1 MTEYKDLEFSTDPKH
16 KKEFVK
22 NIIIAVL
29 TVALLLAVAYI
40 VYSKEANAK
49 SSIEMQT
56 DINDLERSREIL
68 KQELRLVRAD
78 FDDAKTRVVK
88 KDSSL
93 SYQDR
98 LILEKQKE
106 IQAILNK
113 EEISSNELN
122 RAKRLIV
129 SLQADI
135 KVYKEEIIRLKNE
148 NKILTNKNTELTSK
162 NSDLTE
168 QKKSVETNLNE
179 EKESRQNL
187 IKETNSTLSISN
199 YTIKGLQV
207 RSSGKEIETTRARRI
222 DKVRVS
228 FDLDKNLNATSETK
242 ELYVTIY
249 KPDGEIGK
257 FKGANSGETTLRS
270 GSSIDYSD
278 RVKVN
283 YNSMSGSRVTFDW
296 VDYDFPKGEYKIDI
310 YQNGYKVGQ
319 NVITLR

>member
-1 MTEYKDLEFSTDPKH
+1 MTEYKDLEPSKNTKY
-16 KKEFVK
+16 KNEFVK

-29 TVALLLAVAYI
+29 AVALLLAIAYI

-49 SSIEMQT
+49 SSIEMQS

-68 KQELRLVRAD
+68 KQELRIIRSD

-106 IQAILNK
+106 IQSILNK
-113 EEISSNELN
+113 EGITSGELQ
-122 RAKRLIV
+122 RAKRLIT

-135 KVYKEEIIRLKNE
+135 KVYKEEIVRLKDE
-148 NKILTNKNTELTSK
+148 NKKLTNKNTELTSE
-162 NSDLTE
+162 NSHLNE
-168 QKKSVETNLNE
+168 QKKTIESNLST
-179 EKESRQNL
+179 EKENHQNL

-199 YTIKGLQV
+199 YTIKGV
-207 RSSGKEIETTRARRI
+207 RVKSSGKEVETTRARRI

-242 ELYVTIY
+242 ELYVSIY
-249 KPDGEIGK
+249 KPSGEIGK
-257 FKGANSGETTLRS
+257 FKGADAGVTTLRS
-270 GSSIDYSD
+270 GSSVEYSD

-283 YNSMSGSRVTFDW
+283 YNNMSGSRVNFDW

-319 NVITLR
+319 NIITLR

>member
-1 MTEYKDLEFSTDPKH
+1 MTEYKDLEPSTNTKH
-16 KKEFVK
+16 KKEFIK
-22 NIIIAVL
+22 NIIIAAL
-29 TVALLLAVAYI
+29 LVALLLAIGYI

-68 KQELRLVRAD
+68 KQELRIVRAD
-78 FDDAKTRVVK
+78 FDEAKTRVVK

-93 SYQDR
+93 NYQDR

-113 EEISSNELN
+113 EEITNNELS
-122 RAKRLIV
+122 RAKRLIL
-129 SLQADI
+129 SLQTDI
-135 KVYKEEIIRLKNE
+135 KVYKEEIARLKDE
-148 NKILTNKNTELTSK
+148 NKVLTNKNTELASE
-162 NSDLTE
+162 NSNLNE
-168 QKKSVETNLNE
+168 QKKVVESNLDE
-179 EKESRQNL
+179 EKENHQNL
-187 IKETNSTLSISN
+187 IKETNSTLSVSN
-199 YTIKGLQV
+199 YTIKGV
-207 RSSGKEIETTRARRI
+207 RVKSSGKEVETTRASRI

-242 ELYVTIY
+242 ELFVTIY
-249 KPDGEIGK
+249 KPNGEVGK
-257 FKGANSGETTLRS
+257 FKGADSGETTLRS
-270 GSSIDYSD
+270 GASIDYSD

-283 YNSMSGSRVTFDW
+283 YNNMSGSRVTFDW

-319 NVITLR
+319 NVITLK

>member
-1 MTEYKDLEFSTDPKH
+1 MTEYKDLEPSTNPKH
-16 KKEFVK
+16 KNEFVK

-29 TVALLLAVAYI
+29 AVALLLAIGYI

-49 SSIEMQT
+49 NSIEMQS

-68 KQELRLVRAD
+68 KQELRIVRAD

-113 EEISSNELN
+113 EDITGDELN
-122 RAKRLIV
+122 RAKRLIT

-135 KVYKEEIIRLKNE
+135 KVYKEEIVRLKDE
-148 NKILTNKNTELTSK
+148 NKKLTNKNTELTSQ
-162 NSDLTE
+162 NSNLTD
-168 QKKSVETNLNE
+168 QKQAVETHLNE
-179 EKESRQNL
+179 EKESHQNL

-199 YTIKGLQV
+199 YTITGLRV
-207 RSSGKEIETTRARRI
+207 KSSGKEIETTRARRI

-228 FDLDKNLNATSETK
+228 FDLDKNLNATSEIK
-242 ELYVTIY
+242 ELYVTVY
-249 KPDGEIGK
+249 KPNGEIGK

-278 RVKVN
+278 RVKVD
-283 YNSMSGSRVTFDW
+283 YNNMSGSRVTFDW

-319 NVITLR
+319 NVITLK